1 MFLKPIPKNYTNKL
15 KYAIFI
21 LSFFIFMGI
30 NMLAGRDIS
39 TQDMLQQS
47 VENIGKLLTFA
58 SLLIPFV
65 FLAVFLLIWVKVVH
79 NQSITSLITSR
90 RRIDLKRMTYAFS
103 VWTFFS
109 ICSLA
114 ISYLLSPNDYVLQ
127 FDALQFLGLLIISI
141 TLIPIQTTF
150 EELFFRGYLM
160 QGIYMFCA
168 IRIVP
173 FLLSSILFGL
183 MHISNPEVENMGIQ
197 IMIIYIGSGLFLGA
211 LTLLDDGMELAIG
224 YHAANNLVGCLLLT
238 SEETVF
244 QTPSIFRYVGNMNM
258 LEIYIQVF
266 VIFPI
271 LLFIFKKRFGFSI
284 SLKKLL

>member
-1 MFLKPIPKNYTNKL
+1 MFLKPIPKNDTNKL

-90 RRIDLKRMTYAFS
+90 RRIDLKRITYAFS

-114 ISYLLSPNDYVLQ
+114 ISYLLSPKDYVLQ
-127 FDALQFLGLLIISI
+127 FDAFQFLGLLIISV

-168 IRIVP
+168 VRIVP

>member
-1 MFLKPIPKNYTNKL
+1 MFLKPIPKNDTNKL

-90 RRIDLKRMTYAFS
+90 RRIDLKRITYAFS

-114 ISYLLSPNDYVLQ
+114 ISYLLSPKDYVLQ
-127 FDALQFLGLLIISI
+127 FDAFQFLGLLIISV

-168 IRIVP
+168 VRIVP

-183 MHISNPEVENMGIQ
+183 MHISNPEVENIGIQ

>member
-1 MFLKPIPKNYTNKL
+1 MFLKPIPKNDTNKL

-90 RRIDLKRMTYAFS
+90 RRIDLKRITYAFS

-127 FDALQFLGLLIISI
+127 FDALQFLGLLIVSI
-141 TLIPIQTTF
+141 ALIPIQTTF

-168 IRIVP
+168 VRIVP

>member
-1 MFLKPIPKNYTNKL
+1 MFLKPIPKNDTNKL

-90 RRIDLKRMTYAFS
+90 RRIDLKRITYAFS

-168 IRIVP
+168 VRIVP